1 MNSILFIGYSRLVQW
16 KLITAVRNAGFEQ
29 IEVSS
34 KRNIEEIPN
43 IDLIHKG
50 YEKALERKIDGKL
63 ITKQTGFEY
72 FQDPNEYN
80 E

>member
-1 MNSILFIGYSRLVQW
+1 MRKGLKSVLFG
-16 KLITAVRNAGFEQ
+16 N
-29 IEVSS
+29 
-34 KRNIEEIPN
+34 
-43 IDLIHKG
+43 
-50 YEKALERKIDGKL
+50 EKALERKIDGKL